1 MGRHDETIYDALV
14 YSRNLPAVRIGL
26 QVGVE
31 RLITQLRKMGVVTPI
46 RDYPSLTL
54 GAVEMSP
61 LAVSRVFSG
70 IANDGVF
77 QPLKAINAITTHD
90 GLPVYENAK
99 EVKKRVLSSKVAYL
113 TRYAMA
119 RGSQ

>member
-1 MGRHDETIYDALV
+1 MTIYDALV

-54 GAVEMSP
+54 GAHEMSP
-61 LAVSRVFSG
+61 
-70 IANDGVF
+70 
-77 QPLKAINAITTHD
+77 
-90 GLPVYENAK
+90 
-99 EVKKRVLSSKVAYL
+99 
-113 TRYAMA
+113 
-119 RGSQ
+119 